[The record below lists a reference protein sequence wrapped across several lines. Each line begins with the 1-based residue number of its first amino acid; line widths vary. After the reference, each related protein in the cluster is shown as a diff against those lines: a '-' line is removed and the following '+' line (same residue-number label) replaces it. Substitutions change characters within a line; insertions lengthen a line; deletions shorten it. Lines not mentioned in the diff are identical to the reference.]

1 MTVRFLRVLGARSAA
16 TPGILAIVDDRYRV
30 RWDPRRDWTCT
41 CSEDDYPECPH
52 IDRVETLID
61 PRVYQPAKKGNT

>member
-41 CSEDDYPECPH
+41 CDEDTFPTCPH
-52 IDRVETLID
+52 IDAVEALID
-61 PRVYQPAKKGNT
+61 PRIYTTKKPGHR